1 MRIIDLKH
9 KKNKK
14 KSLHFIVIILLLF
27 NTDEMNELSDNI
39 KNYLTD
45 NFGKEFEQRY
55 SAFVQEDHSLYI
67 RFDPAKLSKAE
78 ITGVLKGYGIETEPV
93 RELDFALK
101 IKSSADKAGKTI
113 EYGMGKY
120 YIQSLSSMLPP
131 LVLAP
136 SIGDKVLDIAA
147 APGSKASQISE
158 LMGNRGTLTANEPHL
173 DRIKM
178 LVHNLDKLNIL
189 NMGVIQRKGEFLDQI
204 YQNYFDKILV
214 DAPCSAI
221 GVLQKKGEVSSW
233 WSQDRML
240 NITQTQSK
248 IISSAVRALKTGG
261 ELVYSTC
268 SLTIEENEMIIDR
281 ILKKYPVEI
290 VEFDLPVKYIEAF
303 TQYNGEKLNS
313 ALKHAKRIFPWE
325 IDSEGFFI
333 VKLRKTK
340 DIDKD
345 FFKLPERENLYKF
358 IDAGNKA
365 VKDIIKRISEMFS
378 MDEDI
383 FKNYKYMIKK
393 EDIFFINS
401 EWDDANL
408 SYFTRVGT
416 HFCTT
421 DPKGRIR
428 LHTHAAQVLGK
439 HAKEAVFEADMNQA
453 RVFLNGGIIK
463 APEIRTPQIIKY
475 KGLYLGTALPS
486 ESGLKSQ
493 YPKSRRMSEI
503 TYL

>member
-1 MRIIDLKH
+1 
-9 KKNKK
+9 
-14 KSLHFIVIILLLF
+14 
-27 NTDEMNELSDNI
+27 MNELSGNI
-39 KNYLTD
+39 KSYLINT
-45 NFGKEFEQRY
+45 FGEDFERRY

-67 RFDPAKLSKAE
+67 RFDPNKITKENLTNILS
-78 ITGVLKGYGIETEPV
+78 GYEIETEPV
-93 RELDFALK
+93 KELDFALK
-101 IKSSADKAGKTI
+101 IKANADKAGKTI

-120 YIQSLSSMLPP
+120 YIQSLSSMMPP

-136 SIGDKVLDIAA
+136 TEQDKVLDIAA
-147 APGSKASQISE
+147 APGSKSSQISE
-158 LMGNRGTLTANEPHL
+158 IMGNRGTLVANEPHL

-178 LVHNLDKLNIL
+178 LVHNLDKLNML
-189 NMGVIQRKGEFLDQI
+189 NMGVMQRKGEYVDQI

-221 GVLQKKGEVSSW
+221 GVLQKKGEVSNW
-233 WSQDRML
+233 WSEDRML

-268 SLTIEENEMIIDR
+268 SLTIEENEIIIDR
-281 ILKKYPVEI
+281 ILKKYPVEA
-290 VEFDLPVKYIEAF
+290 VDFDLPVKYMEAF
-303 TQYNGEKLNS
+303 TEYQGEKLNS
-313 ALKHAKRIFPWE
+313 SLKYAKRILPWE

-333 VKLRKTK
+333 VKLRKTGEIYK
-340 DIDKD
+340 DY
-345 FFKLPERENLYKF
+345 FTLPEKENLYKF
-358 IDAGNKA
+358 VDSEHKT
-365 VKDIIKRISEMFS
+365 VRDTIKRISEMFS
-378 MDEDI
+378 IDEHV
-383 FKNYKYMIKK
+383 FRNYKYMVKK
-393 EDIFFINS
+393 EDIFFVNS
-401 EWDDANL
+401 GWEDDNL
-408 SYFTRVGT
+408 SYFTRIGT

-428 LHTHAAQVLGK
+428 LHTHAAQILGK
-439 HAKEAVFEADMNQA
+439 NANSAVFEADTNQA
-453 RVFLNGGIIK
+453 RTFLNGGIIK